1 MVSEPNLDELRDR
14 ALLLSRQL
22 TRRVIIGIAGCPG
35 SGKSTLAIDL
45 VERLG
50 PIACHVPMDGFH
62 LSNGQLSSLGRQGT
76 KGAPDTFDARGYVQL
91 LSRIASEGEDVYAP
105 DFSRDI
111 DNPIAASICVSKDK
125 RIIVTEGNYL
135 LLGLPIW
142 QDVRH
147 LLDEAWYLDMSDQAR
162 IAQLIQRHQE
172 FGKSLTEA
180 EQWVRNVDDKNAQ
193 LVSQNKQEAN
203 LVIWRNSS

>member
-1 MVSEPNLDELRDR
+1 
-14 ALLLSRQL
+14 
-22 TRRVIIGIAGCPG
+22 VIIGIAGCPG

-76 KGAPDTFDARGYVQL
+76 KGAPDTFDSRGYVQL

>member
-1 MVSEPNLDELRDR
+1 MVSKPNLDELRDR
-14 ALLLSRQL
+14 ALSLSGQL

-45 VERLG
+45 VESLG
-50 PIACHVPMDGFH
+50 PISCHVPMDGFH
-62 LSNGQLSSLGRQGT
+62 VSNGQLSLMGRQGR
-76 KGAPDTFDARGYVQL
+76 KGAPDTFDSRGYVQL
-91 LSRIASEGEDVYAP
+91 LSRIASEEEDVYAP

-111 DNPIAASICVSKDK
+111 DNPIAASICVSKNK

-142 QDVRH
+142 QDVKRH
-147 LLDEAWYLDMSDQAR
+147 LDEAWYLDMSDHTR
-162 IAQLIQRHQE
+162 STQLIRRHQA

-180 EQWVRNVDDKNAQ
+180 EHWVRNVDDKNAQ
-193 LVSQNKQEAN
+193 LVSQSKQEAD
-203 LVIWRNSS
+203 LIIWRYSN